1 MVETIDTHSLQ
12 KSAQEHLWMHNR
24 DWVQLAEEG
33 GPTIIV
39 EAEGVRAVDS
49 DGKVWLDVN
58 GGYCS
63 VNAGYGRTEIAE
75 AMREQMNRL
84 TYFPQGTTTEPLIRL
99 AEKIA
104 DITPGSLNRMWPVTG
119 GSEANETAIKI
130 AKAYQKRV
138 GQPGRYKIISR
149 KGSYHG
155 ATGGVM
161 FLGSVTPDYEPA
173 PTGMVYAPQPNPYR
187 CERGGTTPTECAER
201 CAGAIEE
208 LILFHGADTIAA
220 VIAEPVSSSGAAVV
234 PGDEYW
240 PMLRDICSKYG
251 VILIA
256 DEVICGFGRTGKMF
270 ASEHWDV
277 VPDVMTIAKG
287 ITSSYLPLAAA
298 VVRDEIADVFAG
310 EDNIF
315 KQALTFGGH
324 PVTAAVA
331 LKNIE
336 IIEREDL
343 VQNSAD
349 VGAYFLEQLW
359 DLKEEHPIVGDVRG
373 IGLLLGIELVSDHET
388 KDPFPPQLRIGERL
402 TQKFQERGL
411 FLRCGGSTINIGP
424 PLCLT
429 TSDVDEIARGIDQ
442 SLGELEDELA
452 DEHTDK

>member
-1 MVETIDTHSLQ
+1 MVETIDTQSLQ

-24 DWVQLAEEG
+24 DWVQMAEEG

-58 GGYCS
+58 GGYNS

-75 AMREQMNRL
+75 AMKDQMSRL

-99 AEKIA
+99 SAKIA
-104 DITPGSLNRMWPVTG
+104 EITPGSLGRMWPVTG

-138 GQPGRYKIISR
+138 GQPGRHKIISR

-161 FLGSVTPDYEPA
+161 FLGSVTPDFEPA
-173 PTGMVYAPQPNPYR
+173 PSGMVYAPQPNPYR
-187 CERGGTTPTECAER
+187 CERGGTTPSECAER
-201 CAGAIEE
+201 CARAIEE

-270 ASEHWDV
+270 ASEHWGV
-277 VPDVMTIAKG
+277 VPDIMTIAKG

-298 VVRDEIADVFAG
+298 VVRDEVADAFAG

-336 IIEREDL
+336 IIERENL

-349 VGAYFLEQLW
+349 VGAYFLQQLEG
-359 DLKEEHPIVGDVRG
+359 LKEEHPIIGDVRG
-373 IGLLLGIELVSDHET
+373 IGLLLGVELVSDHET
-388 KDPFPPQLRIGERL
+388 RDPFPPQLKIGERL

-411 FLRCGGSTINIGP
+411 ILRCGGKTINIGP

-429 TSDVDEIARGIDQ
+429 TSDVDEIAGGIDQ

-452 DEHTDK
+452 DEFTDT

>member
-24 DWVQLAEEG
+24 DWVQMAEEG

-49 DGKVWLDVN
+49 DGKSWLDVN

-75 AMREQMNRL
+75 AMRDQMRRL

-99 AEKIA
+99 AAKIA
-104 DITPGSLNRMWPVTG
+104 EITPGSLNRMWPVTG

-138 GQPGRYKIISR
+138 GQPGRHKIISR

-173 PTGMVYAPQPNPYR
+173 PAGMVYAPQPNPYR
-187 CERGGTTPTECAER
+187 CERGGTTPAECAER

-240 PMLRDICSKYG
+240 PMLRDICSRYG

-277 VPDVMTIAKG
+277 VPDIMTIAKG

-336 IIEREDL
+336 IIERDDL
-343 VQNSAD
+343 VRNSAD
-349 VGAYFLEQLW
+349 VGVYFLQQLQS
-359 DLKEEHPIVGDVRG
+359 LKEEHPIIGDVRG

-402 TQKFQERGL
+402 TQKFQDRGL
-411 FLRCGGSTINIGP
+411 ILRCGGGTINIGP

-429 TSDVDEIARGIDQ
+429 TSDADEIARGIDQ

-452 DEHTDK
+452 DEFTDK

>member
-1 MVETIDTHSLQ
+1 
-12 KSAQEHLWMHNR
+12 
-24 DWVQLAEEG
+24 
-33 GPTIIV
+33 
-39 EAEGVRAVDS
+39 
-49 DGKVWLDVN
+49 
-58 GGYCS
+58 
-63 VNAGYGRTEIAE
+63 
-75 AMREQMNRL
+75 
-84 TYFPQGTTTEPLIRL
+84 
-99 AEKIA
+99 
-104 DITPGSLNRMWPVTG
+104 
-119 GSEANETAIKI
+119 
-130 AKAYQKRV
+130 
-138 GQPGRYKIISR
+138 
-149 KGSYHG
+149 
-155 ATGGVM
+155 M

-173 PTGMVYAPQPNPYR
+173 PAGMVYAPQPNPYR

-220 VIAEPVSSSGAAVV
+220 VIAEPVASSGGAVV

-240 PMLRDICSKYG
+240 PMLRDICSRYG

-270 ASEHWDV
+270 ASEHWGV
-277 VPDVMTIAKG
+277 VPDIMTIAKG

-349 VGAYFLEQLW
+349 VGDYFLQQLQS
-359 DLKEEHPIVGDVRG
+359 LKEEHPIIGDVRG

-388 KDPFPPQLRIGERL
+388 RDPFPPQLNIGERL

-411 FLRCGGSTINIGP
+411 IMRCGGSTINIGP

-452 DEHTDK
+452 DEFTDK